1 MLSQTAIFLA
11 AAVLMVPI
19 ARKLGL
25 GAVLGY
31 LAAGVLI
38 GPWGLRLIDDVGA
51 ILHFA
56 EFGVVLFLFIIGLEL
71 QPSRLWVLRRQVFG
85 LGSAQV
91 LVSTA
96 AIAGIALA
104 CGMSWRGG
112 LVVGLALAMSSTA
125 LVLQSLAEKQQLT
138 ARHGRDA
145 FAILLFQDLA
155 VIPILALLPMMAGG
169 SGNGGGADFDVLNLL
184 KAVAIIAIVVVGGR
198 TLLRPAFKWIATL
211 GSRETFTAAA
221 LLVVIGTTLLME
233 FAGLT
238 ASLGA
243 FLAGVLLADSE
254 YRHELEA
261 DIEPFKGLLLGLFF
275 IAVGMSANLGL
286 LRGDALPILGI
297 VVLLMIVK
305 FAVLYVLGRVTDC
318 SNRSSRKLAVALAQG
333 GEFAFVLFQL
343 AHQYGLLST
352 AQTDWL
358 VVVVTLSM
366 LAAPLLFLLEDR
378 FLAPRFDEKDTRPFD
393 KVEDPSR
400 AVLIAGFGRVG
411 QIVARLLALKHIPFT
426 VLEAS
431 PSQVDYVRQFG
442 SKVYFGDASR
452 LDVLHVAGIQHAK
465 LFVLAIDDVDASLKT
480 AELVR
485 RHYPDLPI
493 YARARNRFHAY
504 KLMDLDV
511 KMLVRETWHSS
522 VVLAREVLL
531 GMKLSEAEVQAAIA
545 RFTQV
550 DEANLER
557 QHAVYQDEAALV
569 QNVKQASEELRS
581 LFEADAAEVADTRAA
596 A

>member
-38 GPWGLRLIDDVGA
+38 GPFGLRLIDDVEA

-56 EFGVVLFLFIIGLEL
+56 EFGVVLFLFVIGLEL

-91 LVSTA
+91 LLS
-96 AIAGIALA
+96 ALA
-104 CGMSWRGG
+104 LGG
-112 LVVGLALAMSSTA
+112 LAVAFGIGWRAATLIGLALAMSSTA
-125 LVLQSLAEKQQLT
+125 LVLQSLAERQELS
-138 ARHGRDA
+138 ARHGRHA

-155 VIPILALLPMMAGG
+155 VIPLLALLPML
-169 SGNGGGADFDVLNLL
+169 SGGGGLDVDWLDIA
-184 KAVAIIAIVVVGGR
+184 KAVGIIAAVIFGGR
-198 TLLRPAFKWIATL
+198 HLLRPAFKWIATL

-233 FAGLT
+233 VAGLT

-286 LRGDALPILGI
+286 LTTDAVPLIGLVLG
-297 VVLLMIVK
+297 LMVIK
-305 FAVLYVLGRVTDC
+305 FAVLYGIGAATQC
-318 SNRSSRKLAVALAQG
+318 APSSSRKLAIALSQG

-343 AHQYGLLST
+343 GRQHGLLSD
-352 AQTDWL
+352 AQADWL
-358 VVVVTLSM
+358 VVAVTLSM
-366 LAAPLLFLLEDR
+366 LLAPLSFLFEARVLEPKLDQKKDER
-378 FLAPRFDEKDTRPFD
+378 EFDA
-393 KVEDPSR
+393 VEEPDR

-411 QIVARLLALKHIPFT
+411 QIVARLLALKKIPFN
-426 VLEAS
+426 VLDAS
-431 PSQVDYVRQFG
+431 ASHVDYVRQFG
-442 SKVYFGDASR
+442 SKAYYGDASR
-452 LDVLHVAGIQHAK
+452 FDVLHAAGIEHAK
-465 LFVLAIDDVDASLKT
+465 LFVLAIDDVDASIKT

-504 KLMDLDV
+504 KLMDLGV
-511 KMLVRETWHSS
+511 ELLVRETFHSS
-522 VVLAREVLL
+522 LKLAESVLHGLQVPAQEV
-531 GMKLSEAEVQAAIA
+531 AADMA
-545 RFTQV
+545 RFTAA
-550 DEANLER
+550 DEANLLR

-569 QNVKQASEELRS
+569 QTTKQASEELRA
-581 LFEADAAEVADTRAA
+581 LFEQDAQANRAVASAG
-596 A
+596 

>member
-38 GPWGLRLIDDVGA
+38 GPWGLRLIDDVEA

-56 EFGVVLFLFIIGLEL
+56 EFGVVLFLFVIGLEL

-91 LVSTA
+91 LVSMA
-96 AIAGIALA
+96 AIACIALFF
-104 CGMSWRGG
+104 GLGWRAA
-112 LVVGLALAMSSTA
+112 LIVGLALAMSSTA

-155 VIPILALLPMMAGG
+155 VIPILALMPMMAG
-169 SGNGGGADFDVLNLL
+169 NGDVDFKVLTLL
-184 KAVAIIAIVVVGGR
+184 KAIALIAAVIIGGR

-221 LLVVIGTTLLME
+221 LLVVIGTTLVME
-233 FAGLT
+233 VAGLT

-286 LRGDALPILGI
+286 LRTEALPIIGI
-297 VVLLMIVK
+297 VLLLMVVK
-305 FAVLYVLGRVTDC
+305 FAVLYWLGRVTDC
-318 SNRSSRKLAVALAQG
+318 SNKSSRKLAVALAQG

-343 AHQYGLLST
+343 ARQNDVLSR

-358 VVVVTLSM
+358 IVLVTLSM
-366 LAAPLLFLLEDR
+366 LAAPLLFLIEEK
-378 FLAPRFDEKDTRPFD
+378 FLAPKFDDKAAQRPFD
-393 KVEDPSR
+393 TVEDPSR

-411 QIVARLLALKHIPFT
+411 QIVARLLALKKIPFT
-426 VLEAS
+426 VLDAS
-431 PSQVDYVRQFG
+431 ATHVDYVRQFG
-442 SKVYFGDASR
+442 SKAYYGDASR
-452 LDVLHVAGIQHAK
+452 LDVLHAAGIEHAK
-465 LFVLAIDDVDASLKT
+465 IFVLAIDDVEASIKT

-485 RHYPDLPI
+485 RHYPKLLI

-504 KLMDLDV
+504 KLMDLGV
-511 KMLVRETWHSS
+511 KLMVRETWHSS
-522 VVLAREVLL
+522 VALAKEVLL
-531 GMKLSEAEVQAAIA
+531 GMKLPESEVDAAIA
-545 RFTQV
+545 RFREF
-550 DEANLER
+550 DEANLLR
-557 QHAVYQDEAALV
+557 QHAVYQDEALLV
-569 QNVKQASEELRS
+569 ETTKQAAEELRS
-581 LFEADAAEVADTRAA
+581 LFESDAIEAA
-596 A
+596 REANREAA